1 MLTPKKKLSRKEL
14 KKDALVDSYV
24 RATTFYT
31 ENKRVISI
39 VGGIVAVLVI
49 ALIIYGRNRSENNV
63 GASTALGSVIQL
75 FDNGQYQLAID
86 GIPERNIK
94 GLKAIV
100 DDYGNSHM
108 GDIGRFYLG
117 NAYYGLGKYSEALE
131 QFKKFSPSDDGLE
144 VSRLSGIGCCY
155 EGLGQYKEAAE
166 NFEKAGMKDPKNP
179 SSAENLSNAARDYAK
194 AGQKEEAL
202 DLLRKLK
209 KDYPAT
215 TYGRDAEKEITALSL

>member
-24 RATTFYT
+24 RVTTFYA
-31 ENKRVISI
+31 ENKRMISI
-39 VGGIVAVLVI
+39 VGGIVAVVVI
-49 ALIIYGRNRSENNV
+49 ALVVYGRNRSENNV
-63 GASTALGSVIQL
+63 GASTAMGSVYQL

-100 DDYGNSHM
+100 DDYGNSHI
-108 GDIGRFYLG
+108 GDIARFYLAD
-117 NAYYGLGKYSEALE
+117 AYYFLGKYSEGLE
-131 QFKKFSPSDDGLE
+131 QFKKFSPSDEGLE

-166 NFEKAGMKDPKNP
+166 YFEKAGLKDPKNP
-179 SSAENLSNAARDYAK
+179 TSAENLSDAARDYAK
-194 AGQKEEAL
+194 AGQKDEAL

-209 KDYPAT
+209 KDYPAS
-215 TYGRDAEKEITALSL
+215 TYGRDAEREITALSL